1 MKRRKRNA
9 PRWAGL
15 ALLLVAAL
23 VVTLSLSPRHRAFY
37 LQIFSGSSQDHSRP
51 PEAPRTLS
59 SQSSSGSGAQLP
71 SGPAPGKPAPALQ
84 PVREDQ
90 VVVKIADEDPGKLP
104 QTSPPPGWD
113 LKEFSGQAQVEVVKD
128 GARLALRLVSKQT
141 SFALYRDV
149 LLDPK
154 RFPVLT
160 WSWKALALPAG
171 GDVRERGRDD
181 QAIQV
186 YVIFPRW
193 PSPKVN
199 SDVIGYIWDSRAPA
213 GLKITSPQSRNVRL
227 VVLQSGG
234 ENAGRWIREERNVY
248 QDYVELFKRE
258 PPKVGKIAVMIDS
271 NDTRSSAESYI
282 HDLAFLRAN

>member
-1 MKRRKRNA
+1 M
-9 PRWAGL
+9 
-15 ALLLVAAL
+15 
-23 VVTLSLSPRHRAFY
+23 
-37 LQIFSGSSQDHSRP
+37 
-51 PEAPRTLS
+51 
-59 SQSSSGSGAQLP
+59 
-71 SGPAPGKPAPALQ
+71 
-84 PVREDQ
+84 
-90 VVVKIADEDPGKLP
+90 VVKITDEDPDKLP

-113 LKEFSGQAQVEVVKD
+113 LKEFSGRAHVEVVRD

-149 LLDPK
+149 VLDPK

-160 WSWKALALPAG
+160 WTWKALTLPAG
-171 GDVRERGRDD
+171 GDVREKGRDD

-234 ENAGRWIREERNVY
+234 DNAGRWIREERNVY
-248 QDYVELFKRE
+248 QDYVELFRRE

-271 NDTRSSAESYI
+271 NDTRSSAESYV
-282 HDLAFLRAN
+282 HDLAFLKAN